1 MSTDERSGVPNATE
15 ALEHLGRLALREQSR
30 ESLLQAVVNLTKDA
44 MPGRPE
50 ASVTLVVNDQ
60 PDTAVFTGRLALDC
74 DARQYELGDGPCLH
88 AASTG
93 EVTEVADTQAE
104 ARWPDFVR
112 PAAERGVRS
121 SLSVPLPISEAVSGA
136 LNVYADEPNAFDAD
150 SRSVAAK
157 FAPYVA
163 VAARNVCG
171 EDAGSMED
179 NLQAVRE
186 SGGAIEQAE
195 GIVIERFHL
204 TTDQAFQFLAQVA
217 VDTKTG
223 LRDVADHLL
232 HTGQIP
238 LPCPLTQ
245 RARR

>member
-1 MSTDERSGVPNATE
+1 MSIDERSGVPNATE

-30 ESLLQAVVNLTKDA
+30 ESLLQAVVDLTKDA
-44 MPGRPE
+44 IPGRPE

-60 PDTAVFTGRLALDC
+60 PGTAVFTGRVALHC
-74 DARQYELGDGPCLH
+74 DACQYELGDGPCLH

-93 EVTEVADTQAE
+93 EVTEVADTRAE

-136 LNVYADEPNAFDAD
+136 LNVYAGEPNAFDAD
-150 SRSVAAK
+150 SRAVAAE
-157 FAPYVA
+157 FASYVA
-163 VAARNVCG
+163 VAAGKVCG
-171 EDAGSMED
+171 EDAGAMED
-179 NLQAVRE
+179 DLQALRE
-186 SGGAIEQAE
+186 SGGVIEHAE
-195 GIVIERFHL
+195 GIVMERYHL
-204 TTDQAFQFLAQVA
+204 TIDQAFQFLAQVA

-238 LPCPLTQ
+238 LP
-245 RARR
+245 